1 MGSDYEYSDDD
12 GEYYDDE
19 EMFDGT
25 QDEDDSGDDVDMD
38 NFGDDFK
45 VAAKGK
51 RKSYEVEYESL
62 SQQAVEKLMQRD
74 VDHICGIFGV
84 DIKKLRGS
92 KADTAN
98 LLLRYMGWNKERLIE
113 KYMDNATSVLVA
125 AGVTASEP
133 VSPPAAPVRTHSI
146 PAPNSSTPRRAT
158 TRGSKLLSLASGS
171 KSAKSP
177 PSTPNPLQRQL
188 SKKADEAFVCQIC
201 FNDAPDLQTLSLS
214 CEHAFCTECWTDYIV
229 SKIRDES
236 EHSIRCMAEGCALVA
251 PDHFIRDVLIPE
263 PGAPVGDPAKEELNS
278 KTWSRLQELFARH
291 FVGCNSSLK
300 YCPYPS
306 CTNTVSCPS
315 AASKSSLTTIV
326 PTVSCGARGIGGS
339 AQDVSQ
345 SQHFSLGLQGKE
357 HKFCFGCDIEG
368 DHRPVICGVAKMW
381 LRKCRDDSE
390 TANWI
395 KSNTKEC
402 SACQS
407 TIEKNGGC
415 NHMTCKKCKHEFCW
429 VCMGPWSEHGT
440 AWYSCNRFDEKTG
453 VDARDAQSKSRASLE
468 RYLHYYN
475 RWANHE
481 QSAKLSLDLYAKTEK
496 KMEEMQITSAL
507 TWIEV
512 QFMKKA
518 VEEVDKCR
526 MTLKWT
532 YAMAYYLAK
541 GNEKELFEDNQ
552 RDLEKAVEDLSEL
565 LESPIEADQIPTLR
579 QQVTNKTVYVQ
590 KRNEIV
596 LEDTA
601 NGFLEDRW
609 RWNVSVPGFDDPE
622 DA

>member
-25 QDEDDSGDDVDMD
+25 QDEGDDVDMD

-45 VAAKGK
+45 VAGKGK
-51 RKSYEVEYESL
+51 RKSYEVDYDSL

-84 DIKKLRGS
+84 DT
-92 KADTAN
+92 DTAN
-98 LLLRYMGWNKERLIE
+98 LLLRHMKWNKERLIE
-113 KYMDNATSVLVA
+113 KFMDNATSVLVA
-125 AGVTASEP
+125 AGVAAPEP
-133 VSPPAAPVRTHSI
+133 ASPPAPVRTHNNS
-146 PAPNSSTPRRAT
+146 APNSSTTRRPT

-177 PSTPNPLQRQL
+177 PSTPKPMQRQL
-188 SKKADEAFVCQIC
+188 SKKQDEPFVCQIC
-201 FNDAPDLQTLSLS
+201 FNDAPDLQTLSLG
-214 CEHAFCTECWTDYIV
+214 CDHAFCTECWTDYIV

-251 PDHFIRDVLIPE
+251 PDSFIRSVLLPE
-263 PGAPVGDPAKEELNS
+263 TGADPEKQEFNE
-278 KTWSRLQELFARH
+278 KTWSRLQELFVRH

-300 YCPYPS
+300 FCPYPS

-326 PTVSCGARGIGGS
+326 PTVSCGARGIGNS
-339 AQDVSQ
+339 AQDPAQ
-345 SQHFSLGLQGKE
+345 SQQASLGLQGKE
-357 HKFCFGCDIEG
+357 HKFCFGCDIES
-368 DHRPVICGVAKMW
+368 DHRPVICGVARMW
-381 LRKCRDDSE
+381 LKKCRDDSE

-453 VDARDAQSKSRASLE
+453 VDARDAQSRSRASLE

-565 LESPIEADQIPTLR
+565 LESQIEAEQIPTLR

-601 NGFLEDRW
+601 NGFLEGRW
-609 RWNVSVPGFDDPE
+609 RWNVPVPGFDDPVE
-622 DA
+622 TA